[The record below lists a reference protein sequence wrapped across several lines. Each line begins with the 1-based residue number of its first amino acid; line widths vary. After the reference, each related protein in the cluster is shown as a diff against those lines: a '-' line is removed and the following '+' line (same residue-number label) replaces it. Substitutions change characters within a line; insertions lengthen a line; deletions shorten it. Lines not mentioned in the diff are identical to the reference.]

1 MKILSCTILS
11 VLLLVGLSG
20 CDDPLNKPKTDTRSM
35 IISGVP
41 VHDQDYKMLDSSL
54 TAQDQLKK

>member
-35 IISGVP
+35 IIGGVP
-41 VHDQDYKMLDSSL
+41 VHDQD
-54 TAQDQLKK
+54 A

>member
-11 VLLLVGLSG
+11 VVLLGLSG

-35 IISGVP
+35 IIGGVP
-41 VHDQDYKMLDSSL
+41 VHDYDYKMLDSSL

>member
-1 MKILSCTILS
+1 MKILSCAILS
-11 VLLLVGLSG
+11 VLLLGLSG

-35 IISGVP
+35 IIGGVP
-41 VHDQDYKMLDSSL
+41 VHDHDYKRPDSSL

>member
-11 VLLLVGLSG
+11 VLLLGLSG

-35 IISGVP
+35 IIGGMP
-41 VHDQDYKMLDSSL
+41 VHDHDYKMLDSSL
-54 TAQDQLKK
+54 TAQD

>member
-11 VLLLVGLSG
+11 VVLLGLSG

-35 IISGVP
+35 IIGGVP
-41 VHDQDYKMLDSSL
+41 VHDHDYKRLDSSL
-54 TAQDQLKK
+54 TAQEQLKK

>member
-35 IISGVP
+35 IIGGVP
-41 VHDQDYKMLDSSL
+41 VHAHDYKMIDSSFI
-54 TAQDQLKK
+54 AQDQLKK